1 MDKLVQFFLS
11 KNIYD
16 DKPTS
21 IKHYETHISHVFVA
35 NDYAYKV
42 KKPVKFG
49 FLDFSTLKKRLL
61 NCKREVLLNSR
72 LAKGYYLGVVR
83 IYESNNGVLSFY
95 KSKNSRIFDYAVKMK
110 RIPETKILSNQIE
123 EGELLLSETK
133 AVARKIS
140 TFHSKTPPYTG
151 SYYGGIGA
159 VKKDNQ
165 ENMDEIYPYIGKTIT
180 KYQFEMIKE
189 FVFTF
194 INNNKK
200 LFIERK
206 ASGFV
211 KEIHGDLHTN
221 HIVLSKPIIVF
232 DCIEFNKRLS
242 IGDVLEDIAF
252 LLMDLEFKGRF
263 DLSNAVY
270 RTYFKHNR
278 CYKNDDLLRFY
289 KVYRAVVR
297 GKIESLTYDA
307 VDKKQKSIHYKKAC
321 DYFSLACHYIF
332 KDKERFNPLIFMGVS
347 GSGKSSISKFFQDKA
362 TILRS
367 DVIRK
372 EISDIK
378 ITVHSYSDIEAG
390 IYSKQ
395 VTENTYRKLLEL
407 TIKNCSENKKVIV
420 DATFLKMWQRKLF
433 LDTLLVEGLNPLFIY
448 LTAPEDLLI
457 KRILTRQKDGK
468 DVSDADVN
476 VLKYQLKTM
485 EPPDE
490 MPSYRTLKMKT
501 VETPEII
508 AKNIQELL

>member
-16 DKPTS
+16 DKPTGV
-21 IKHYETHISHVFVA
+21 KHYETHISHVFVGG
-35 NDYAYKV
+35 NHAYKV
-42 KKPVKFG
+42 KKAVKFD
-49 FLDFSTLKKRLL
+49 FLDFSTLKKRLQ

-72 LAKGYYLGVVR
+72 LAKGYYLGIVK
-83 IYESNNGVLSFY
+83 IYQKNGVLSL
-95 KSKNSRIFDYAVKMK
+95 KKTKNSKVFDYAVKMK

-123 EGELLLSETK
+123 DGALLLSEIKT
-133 AVARKIS
+133 VTRKIA
-140 TFHSKTPPYTG
+140 TFHRQSLSYTG
-151 SYYGGIGA
+151 KYYGGRAA
-159 VKKDNQ
+159 VRKDNQ
-165 ENMDEIYPYIGKTIT
+165 ENIEEISPYIDKTIT
-180 KYQFEMIKE
+180 KDQFEMINA
-189 FVFTF
+189 FVFNF

-206 ASGFV
+206 ASGFI

-221 HIVLSKPIIVF
+221 HIVLAKQIIIF

-270 RTYFKHNR
+270 KTYFKHNVY
-278 CYKNDDLLRFY
+278 YKNDELLRFY

-307 VDKKQKSIHYKKAC
+307 VDKSQKNIHYKKAC
-321 DYFSLACHYIF
+321 DYFSLACHYIL
-332 KDKERFNPLIFMGVS
+332 KNKMSFNPLILMGVS
-347 GSGKSSISKFFQDKA
+347 GAGKSSVTKFFLDRA

-372 EISDIK
+372 EISNIK
-378 ITVHSYSDIEAG
+378 INSHLYSDIETG

-395 VTENTYRKLLEL
+395 VTENTYKKLLEL
-407 TIKNCSENKKVIV
+407 TIKNCLANKKVIV
-420 DATFLKMWQRKLF
+420 DATFLKIWQRKLF
-433 LDTLLVEGLNPLFIY
+433 LDTLLTEGFNPLFIY

-457 KRILTRQKDGK
+457 KRVLIRQKEGK
-468 DVSDADVN
+468 DVSDADVK
-476 VLKYQLKTM
+476 VLQHQLKTI
-485 EPPDE
+485 EQPDE
-490 MPSYRTLKMKT
+490 IPSYRILKIKT
-501 VETPEII
+501 VNPPELI
-508 AKNIQELL
+508 AKNIQELF